1 MEYKNLLKESK
12 AYYEDNHYYEI
23 FSIAED
29 GENKVSDY
37 LKQLSNNKVV
47 LDAVVVQESFYQF

>member
-1 MEYKNLLKESK
+1 MVTKNLLKESK
-12 AYYEDNHYYEI
+12 AYYENNDYYEI

-37 LKQLSNNKVV
+37 LN
-47 LDAVVVQESFYQF
+47 E